1 MSGGDLAELPAQLA
15 QLRELIREAHGAT
28 KDLRQATR
36 EAKDYAG
43 SLVALVDAAA
53 EASRRAAYD
62 AGCAQLAAFQEHL
75 QGEMNRSAA
84 KLNQAVVEARGH
96 ISRALTP
103 KLAQLD
109 LADDGSPGLLMVQF
123 EGNLFDADVP
133 SGGQP

>member
-1 MSGGDLAELPAQLA
+1 MSGGDLGELPAQLA

-28 KDLRQATR
+28 KDLRGAIR

-43 SLVALVDAAA
+43 SLVQLVDTAAD
-53 EASRRAAYD
+53 ASRRAAYD
-62 AGCAQLAAFQEHL
+62 AGCAQLAEFQEHL

-84 KLNQAVVEARGH
+84 KLNQAVVEARAH

-103 KLAQLD
+103 KLAHLD
-109 LADDGSPGLLMVQF
+109 LADDGSPGLLMVKF

-133 SGGQP
+133 SGGH